1 MNGVLPI
8 RSRIAAAT
16 VAAAL
21 VLLVPIAAY
30 AVVGDLLDTVG
41 VPSGLVN
48 SNNCS
53 VAAAFDGT
61 YFYTMQGG
69 LDVDC
74 AGSTLQVFDPPAP
87 DGVPGAPPDD
97 ATLVATKT
105 IQDAGGNPVS
115 ISAVEWDASRSTP
128 GNVMFWGAYADTVY
142 LIDIGDPAAGG
153 VAVATF
159 QFNPGVGGATLVDGL
174 AWDPA
179 DDTLYYSPDVDCNVY
194 QFGLGTGGQAL
205 GGLLNTVTP
214 KNLAGESDCSVSG
227 VAIGAGNTLYIG
239 RDGTAEIRRVDKTTG
254 AFVSTFA
261 TTAGRVEDL
270 VCDPVTYAPL
280 EAILAKDA
288 YGGPLGDPDNHAFYE
303 AFEVEAGTCPLPQPE
318 ITLDPPDD
326 MNEAGTDHTVT
337 ATVKLGDRPVPDLLV
352 SFAVTVGPNIGE
364 VSDPGEC
371 FVNAGCTT
379 DANGQVSWTYT
390 GSGGPGIDTIV
401 ACFTDEAGE
410 EHCAEVSKTWVDT
423 TAPVAAC
430 TESVNPAGNVPQ
442 APGKGQN
449 EDGFYHL
456 AATDSVD
463 PNPQIF
469 VTDTLGSGPFGPF
482 FTSTTV
488 KLTQDSEAVASSQPM
503 GGPNSAVTAHII
515 LPGEPQIYAVDA
527 SGNISDPI
535 TCFVPPPP
543 K

>member
-8 RSRIAAAT
+8 RSRIAAAA
-16 VAAAL
+16 VAAVL
-21 VLLVPIAAY
+21 VLLVPLAAY

-105 IQDAGGNPVS
+105 IEDAGGSPVS
-115 ISAVEWDASRSTP
+115 ISAVEWDPSRSTP
-128 GNVMFWGAYADTVY
+128 GHATFWGAYDDAVY
-142 LIDIGDPAAGG
+142 LIDIGDPTAGG

-159 QFNPGVGGATLVDGL
+159 QFNAGVGGASLVDGL

-179 DDTLYYSPDVDCNVY
+179 DDTLYYSPDVDCNVH

-214 KNLAGESDCSVSG
+214 KNQAGESDCSVSG
-227 VAIGAGNTLYIG
+227 VAIGANTLYIG

-288 YGGPLGDPDNHAFYE
+288 YGGLGIL
-303 AFEVEAGTCPLPQPE
+303 T
-318 ITLDPPDD
+318 T
-326 MNEAGTDHTVT
+326 TRST
-337 ATVKLGDRPVPDLLV
+337 RP
-352 SFAVTVGPNIGE
+352 SKSRQGPVHCRSRKSPWI
-364 VSDPGEC
+364 PR
-371 FVNAGCTT
+371 TT
-379 DANGQVSWTYT
+379 
-390 GSGGPGIDTIV
+390 
-401 ACFTDEAGE
+401 
-410 EHCAEVSKTWVDT
+410 
-423 TAPVAAC
+423 
-430 TESVNPAGNVPQ
+430 
-442 APGKGQN
+442 
-449 EDGFYHL
+449 
-456 AATDSVD
+456 
-463 PNPQIF
+463 
-469 VTDTLGSGPFGPF
+469 
-482 FTSTTV
+482 
-488 KLTQDSEAVASSQPM
+488 
-503 GGPNSAVTAHII
+503 
-515 LPGEPQIYAVDA
+515 
-527 SGNISDPI
+527 
-535 TCFVPPPP
+535 
-543 K
+543 